1 MKTWHNRSNFSL
13 TFIICAWGLCYHRLT
28 YGSIVP
34 HANANRE
41 HGQPDF
47 LFLNGTGSATRETLF
62 INFQSNHHL
71 SESAQQRLE
80 AFKTDQSFF
89 SKDYRLNVNFQQS
102 DQGYHSLY
110 TPTHLISLFS
120 PRSMKNSSTVVNC
133 TDDVMHYVL
142 VDCWHHR
149 ILMSA
154 DLSLP
159 ISRWNTLAG
168 DIGKAHSIA
177 YDTASGVLIT
187 EDSVRN
193 AIVIFRITIT
203 DSEERATET
212 ADAHDDDDRSIS
224 CRHTADA
231 SLSDARIRIHLE
243 KMHMIDMN
251 ATGLCV
257 GPHRSVFYPR
267 LGCFFVLCA
276 HNARIIQLFYLGG
289 AYDYDND

>member
-1 MKTWHNRSNFSL
+1 MKTWHNSSNFSL

-28 YGSIVP
+28 YGSIVT
-34 HANANRE
+34 HVNRE
-41 HGQPDF
+41 HGQPDL

-62 INFQSNHHL
+62 INFQSNQHL
-71 SESAQQRLE
+71 SESAQQRME
-80 AFKTDQSFF
+80 TFKTDQSFF
-89 SKDYRLNVNFQQS
+89 SKDYRLKVNFQQS

-110 TPTHLISLFS
+110 TPTHLISLIS
-120 PRSMKNSSTVVNC
+120 PRSMKNSSTV
-133 TDDVMHYVL
+133 VMHYVL

-159 ISRWNTLAG
+159 ISRWNTLAD

-212 ADAHDDDDRSIS
+212 ADAHDDHDRNSS
-224 CRHTADA
+224 YRHTADV
-231 SLSDARIRIHLE
+231 SLSDARMRIHLE
-243 KMHMIDMN
+243 KMHMIYMN
-251 ATGLCV
+251 GAGLCV

-276 HNARIIQLFYLGG
+276 LSARIIQLFYLGG